1 MLTAV
6 GKLDEEMLVR
16 VLTEPRNCLIK
27 QYEQLFLMSGIE
39 LRFTSGALREIAKAA
54 LKMETG
60 ARGLRTVL
68 ERLLT
73 DAMFEAPGEPS
84 SRLPLSSSN
93 LRFSGSSI
101 KYVLVTEAV
110 AQKKQP
116 PLYFGRGQK
125 HQFHGAISEE
135 EATWARYHGQIPEE
149 KPVNRSYEDYKEKGK
164 AAGFT

>member
-1 MLTAV
+1 MYRAS
-6 GKLDEEMLVR
+6 LVQI
-16 VLTEPRNCLIK
+16 L
-27 QYEQLFLMSGIE
+27 
-39 LRFTSGALREIAKAA
+39 
-54 LKMETG
+54 
-60 ARGLRTVL
+60 
-68 ERLLT
+68 
-73 DAMFEAPGEPS
+73 
-84 SRLPLSSSN
+84 
-93 LRFSGSSI
+93 GSSI

-135 EATWARYHGQIPEE
+135 EAVWARYHGQIPEE